1 MYYEQILDFLSKNL
15 EKTSTL
21 EKDKELLLQAPG
33 TPKISW
39 EIRMAVVYRSEKKKI
54 LRNQIHLI
62 KMIK

>member
-15 EKTSTL
+15 EKASTL
-21 EKDKELLLQAPG
+21 EKDKELLFQAPG

-39 EIRMAVVYRSEKKKI
+39 EIKMAVVYRAEKKKI

-62 KMIK
+62 AMVK